1 MATGPSLGNVSGSKM
16 SELRRRLVFLVLALV
31 VFRVGAHIP
40 VPGIDPAQLQ
50 KMFQDQGQ
58 GGILNLFNMFSGGAL
73 QRFSVFALGIMP
85 YISASIVIQLVTY
98 VIPTLE
104 QLKKEGEAGQRKI
117 SQYTR
122 YAALGLAVFQ
132 SLGIAAMLESS
143 PGLVLS
149 PGMGFKLITAVTLTT
164 GTMFLMW
171 LGEQI
176 T

>member
-122 YAALGLAVFQ
+122 YAALAGKQPWFGVVARH
-132 SLGIAAMLESS
+132 GIQADNGCDLDNWYYVPDVA
-143 PGLVLS
+143 G
-149 PGMGFKLITAVTLTT
+149 
-164 GTMFLMW
+164 
-171 LGEQI
+171 
-176 T
+176 